1 MINMQN
7 PNQRYIFDPWSLI
20 SPKRRRLLDSG
31 WPGLFREH
39 ILPSIPV
46 SEVAKHFD
54 PDMGRPSKEL
64 YAMLGTLILQQT
76 FNLTD
81 EETVQQ
87 YAFNTQ
93 WHYALNITEESD
105 NAKYI
110 CPKTLWSNRD
120 IIVGNDLEDK
130 IFSAGTEKLAQAF
143 KVNMDKQR
151 LDSVHIKS
159 NMRRLGRIGI
169 FSTTIHKFLVNLKR
183 QNPALFD
190 AVDKQIVE
198 KYLTE
203 SALGCFS
210 MVKPSESG
218 KTLIEVSKDLFELFT
233 QFKRCD
239 ETDSMSSFKLLER
252 VLNEHCNLTGNADNL
267 IEVKKSKEIASDS
280 LQNPSDPDA
289 TYSSHKGQGYHVQI
303 METYSPC
310 DNAKEKTL
318 NLITHVH
325 VEQAHQSDANALV
338 PAIESAKA
346 NGLKP
351 KEVLADSL
359 YGSDDNCQKAETRGV
374 VVVAPVMGA
383 TKENQLGLCDFEMS
397 DNGRIIACPQGHAP
411 AMVKKRKRNSVGFDI
426 KVCSNCPRLSQCPV
440 KIGSKFYYLRFK
452 EKDRRIAL
460 RRIYERTDEFKD
472 RYRWRA
478 GIEGAIS
485 EYDRRT
491 GVKRLRVRG
500 LKAVGYC
507 AVLKALGVNIFRAVA
522 FRIAQMM
529 PEQGL
534 CAA

>member
-7 PNQRYIFDPWSLI
+7 PNQRYIFDPWSMI
-20 SPKRRRLLDSG
+20 SPKRRRLLDAG

-46 SEVAKHFD
+46 AEVAKYFD
-54 PDMGRPSKEL
+54 ANMGRPTKEL
-64 YAMLGTLILQQT
+64 YAMLGALILQQA

-87 YAFNTQ
+87 YAFNMQ

-120 IIVGNDLEDK
+120 IIVDNDLEDS
-130 IFSAGTEKLAQAF
+130 IFSAGTEKLAQVF
-143 KVNMDKQR
+143 KVNIDKQR

-169 FSTTIHKFLVNLKR
+169 FSKTIHKFLVNLRR
-183 QNPALFD
+183 QHPDLFD
-190 AVDKQIVE
+190 TVDKQIVE

-203 SALGCFS
+203 SAPGCFS

-218 KTLIEVSKDLFELFT
+218 KTLTEVSKDLFELFT
-233 QFKRCD
+233 QFKRRD
-239 ETDSMSSFKLLER
+239 VIASMSSFKLLER
-252 VLNEHCNLTGNADNL
+252 VLNEHCNLTGNTDNPV
-267 IEVKKSKEIASDS
+267 EVKK
-280 LQNPSDPDA
+280 P
-289 TYSSHKGQGYHVQI
+289 
-303 METYSPC
+303 
-310 DNAKEKTL
+310 KEKTL

-325 VEQAHQSDANALV
+325 VEQAHQSDANALE
-338 PAIESAKA
+338 PAIESAEA

-351 KEVLADSL
+351 KEVPADSL
-359 YGSDDNCQKAETRGV
+359 YGSDDNCQKAEAHDV
-374 VVVAPVMGA
+374 VVVAPVMG
-383 TKENQLGLCDFEMS
+383 TVKENQPGLCDFEIS
-397 DNGRIIACPQGHAP
+397 GDGRIIACPQGHAP
-411 AMVKKRKRNSVGFDI
+411 VKVKKKRTDAF
-426 KVCSNCPRLSQCPV
+426 
-440 KIGSKFYYLRFK
+440 
-452 EKDRRIAL
+452 AL
-460 RRIYERTDEFKD
+460 RRLYERTDEFKD
-472 RYRWRA
+472 RYRRRA
-478 GIEGAIS
+478 GVEATMS
-485 EYDRRT
+485 EYDLRT

-507 AVLKALGVNIFRAVA
+507 AVLKAPAVNIFRAAA
-522 FRIAQMM
+522 FRIGQMM

>member
-7 PNQRYIFDPWSLI
+7 PNQLYIFDAWSSI
-20 SPKRRRLLDSG
+20 SPKRRQMLDAE
-31 WPGLFREH
+31 WPGLFRVH

-46 SEVAKHFD
+46 GQVTKFFD
-54 PDMGRPSKEL
+54 AYMGRPTKEL
-64 YAMLGTLILQQT
+64 YSMLGALILQQT
-76 FNLTD
+76 FDLTD
-81 EETVQQ
+81 KETVDQFS
-87 YAFNTQ
+87 YNIQ
-93 WHYALNITEESD
+93 WHYALNIAEESD
-105 NAKYI
+105 NAKYF
-110 CPKTLWSNRD
+110 CTKTLWNNRNT
-120 IIVGNDLEDK
+120 IAGNGLEDK
-130 IFSAGTEKLAQAF
+130 IFSTVTAGLAKAF
-143 KVNMDKQR
+143 KVNIDKQR

-169 FSTTIHKFLVNLKR
+169 FSETTHRFLINLKR
-183 QNPALFD
+183 QYPVLFD
-190 AVDKQIVE
+190 TVDKKLVE

-203 SALGCFS
+203 KALNCFS

-218 KTLIEVSKDLFELFT
+218 KTLTAVSKDLFELFT
-233 QFKRCD
+233 QFKHRD
-239 ETDSMSSFKLLER
+239 ETASMNSFKLLER
-252 VLNEHCNLTGNADNL
+252 VLNEHCNLTGDTDNPV
-267 IEVKKSKEIASDS
+267 EVKKPKEIASDS

-318 NLITHVH
+318 NLITYVH
-325 VEQAHQSDANALV
+325 VEQAHQSDAKALE
-338 PAIESAKA
+338 PAIESAEA

-359 YGSDDNCQKAETRGV
+359 YSSDDNYQKAGTHDV

-383 TKENQLGLCDFEMS
+383 TKENHLGLCDFKMS

-411 AMVKKRKRNSVGFDI
+411 ATVKKKKRNSVGFDI
-426 KVCSNCPRLSQCPV
+426 KLCSNCPIRSQCPV
-440 KIGSKFYYLRFK
+440 KIGNKFYYLRFK

-460 RRIYERTDEFKD
+460 RRLYERTDEFKD

-507 AVLKALGVNIFRAVA
+507 AVLKALGVNIFRAAA
-522 FRIAQMM
+522 FRMAQMM

>member
-1 MINMQN
+1 MQN
-7 PNQRYIFDPWSLI
+7 PNQRYIFDPWGII
-20 SPKRRRLLDSG
+20 SPKRRRMLDNG
-31 WPGLFREH
+31 WPGLFLEH

-46 SEVAKHFD
+46 DEVAKHFD
-54 PDMGRPSKEL
+54 ADMGRPTKEI
-64 YAMLGTLILQQT
+64 YSMLGALILQQA

-105 NAKYI
+105 NAKYL
-110 CPKTLWSNRD
+110 CLKTLWSNRD

-143 KVNMDKQR
+143 KVNIDKQR

-183 QNPALFD
+183 QHLSRFGT
-190 AVDKQIVE
+190 VDKQIVE

-239 ETDSMSSFKLLER
+239 EIASMNSFKLLER
-252 VLNEHCNLTGNADNL
+252 VLNEHCNLTGNTVNPV
-267 IEVKKSKEIASDS
+267 EVKKPKEIASDS

-310 DNAKEKTL
+310 DNPEEKTL

-325 VEQAHQSDANALV
+325 VEQAHLSDANALE

-359 YGSDDNCQKAETRGV
+359 YGSDDNYQKAEAHDV

-383 TKENQLGLCDFEMS
+383 VRENQLGLSDFEMS
-397 DNGRIIACPQGHAP
+397 DNGLIIACPQGHAP
-411 AMVKKRKRNSVGFDI
+411 ATIKKKKRNSVGFDI
-426 KVCSNCPRLSQCPV
+426 KLCSNCPKLSICPV
-440 KIGSKFYYLRFK
+440 KKGSKFYYLRFK

-460 RRIYERTDEFKD
+460 RRLYERTDEFKD

-522 FRIAQMM
+522 FRIAGLM
-529 PEQGL
+529 PEQRL